1 VVDGD
6 TMGGDTMGGGA
17 IDGDAMGGLIE
28 GATSG
33 GVSGLDVFKD
43 IKISIGDEYIYI
55 YKLLFLINILLYI
68 FNNSHNYLKIYVKIR
83 YIYINQG

>member
-6 TMGGDTMGGGA
+6 ATGGGAMGGGA
-17 IDGDAMGGLIE
+17 MGG
-28 GATSG
+28 GATGGASG
-33 GVSGLDVFKD
+33 DIIFCGG

>member
-1 VVDGD
+1 
-6 TMGGDTMGGGA
+6 MGGG
-17 IDGDAMGGLIE
+17 
-28 GATSG
+28 GATGRASG
-33 GVSGLDVFKD
+33 DIIFCGG

-83 YIYINQG
+83 YI